1 MGRFFRQISV
11 VVIEIP
17 NAASIGKGRPIRRR
31 PVCCPDDGRP
41 VCRREFRGDLTGD
54 YTRLLIPSPKC
65 ATDRID
71 HAALYLTDNLPRKV
85 LELKRTGKI
94 GELMSERRGHGK
106 RWDSNLPMNSARA
119 TKSLVILSEA
129 QRSRRIP
136 RQRPGFFNGI
146 PRLRSE

>member
-1 MGRFFRQISV
+1 MCRFFRQISV

-17 NAASIGKGRPIRRR
+17 NSASIGKGRPIRGC
-31 PVCCPDDGRP
+31 PVCCADDCRS

-65 ATDRID
+65 ATNRID
-71 HAALYLTDNLPRKV
+71 HAALYLMDNLPRKV

-106 RWDSNLPMNSARA
+106 RWDSNLPMNRTSA
-119 TKSLVILSEA
+119 SC
-129 QRSRRIP
+129 SRGR
-136 RQRPGFFNGI
+136 
-146 PRLRSE
+146 